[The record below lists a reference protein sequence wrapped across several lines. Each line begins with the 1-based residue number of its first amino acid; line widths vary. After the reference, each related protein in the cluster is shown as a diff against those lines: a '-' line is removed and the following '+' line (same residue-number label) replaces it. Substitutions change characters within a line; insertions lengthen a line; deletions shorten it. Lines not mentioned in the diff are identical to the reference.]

1 MSSETKKPKFE
12 DYPIRKGLYPLTV
25 RFGSWGDEDPHI
37 VIYSGYPNPKD
48 KSKYTHNNVRI
59 NNKRTWNEIKEI
71 VDEKLIHS
79 LKAGKPLSEKLL
91 EKEVYENL
99 ENSKKDKQRLHKTI
113 QAYST
118 LIKEYRASKVSDYE
132 ADVKDF
138 EKSNKNA
145 KSENQLQKFLAKHPW
160 LLGLEYETSKPQKI
174 GVGQRYDFY
183 LEKYDGYADIAEI
196 KKPGDAVFD
205 KNGKLTRIFGN
216 SIQQLVEYI
225 DMAIYAGDSRST
237 SRKLRLNFLK
247 PKGILIIGRTQ
258 DSEKLKNLEYYF
270 HNIEILTYDDVLQRG
285 KTIIKH
291 LKHKPRKSGK
301 Q

>member
-1 MSSETKKPKFE
+1 M
-12 DYPIRKGLYPLTV
+12 
-25 RFGSWGDEDPHI
+25 
-37 VIYSGYPNPKD
+37 
-48 KSKYTHNNVRI
+48 
-59 NNKRTWNEIKEI
+59 
-71 VDEKLIHS
+71 
-79 LKAGKPLSEKLL
+79 
-91 EKEVYENL
+91 
-99 ENSKKDKQRLHKTI
+99 
-113 QAYST
+113 
-118 LIKEYRASKVSDYE
+118 
-132 ADVKDF
+132 
-138 EKSNKNA
+138 
-145 KSENQLQKFLAKHPW
+145 
-160 LLGLEYETSKPQKI
+160 
-174 GVGQRYDFY
+174 
-183 LEKYDGYADIAEI
+183 
-196 KKPGDAVFD
+196 
-205 KNGKLTRIFGN
+205 TRIFGN